1 MIVDANILL
10 YVSDEQAPEHSRA
23 HAWLTTALNG
33 STRVGLPWP
42 SLLAFL
48 RISTQPRVV
57 RSPLSGPVAWAQIE
71 KWLERDIV
79 WIPAPT
85 SRHAQIMA
93 GFIQRYRITAN
104 LVPDA
109 HLAALAVEHGVP
121 IASVDT
127 DFARFEEVRWI
138 NPLER

>member
-85 SRHAQIMA
+85 SRHAQIMT
-93 GFIQRYRITAN
+93 GFLQRYRITAN

-121 IASVDT
+121 IASADT

-138 NPLER
+138 NPLAS

>member
-1 MIVDANILL
+1 MIIDANILL
-10 YVSDEQAPEHSRA
+10 YATQVRAPEHARA
-23 HAWLTTALNG
+23 ALWWNQQLDG
-33 STRVGLPWP
+33 STLVGVPWP
-42 SLLAFL
+42 ALLAFL
-48 RISTQPRVV
+48 RISTNPRALDN
-57 RSPLSGPVAWAQIE
+57 PMTAKGAWSMVE

-85 SRHAQIMA
+85 NRHAQIMA

-121 IASVDT
+121 IASADT
-127 DFARFEEVRWI
+127 DFARFEELRWI
-138 NPLER
+138 NPLAS